1 MAKQDP
7 IIRIAATIGKDDLEY
22 IAPLYGATNA
32 GPIAEHA
39 PGTLRLVTFAGA
51 YSTSAGKFIG
61 EYRFTITDTPGEQ
74 VFHALPGVPS
84 NKRSRK
90 AADSSEVSNG

>member
-1 MAKQDP
+1 MRRKIQDVCIP
-7 IIRIAATIGKDDLEY
+7 ATIGKDDLEF

-39 PGTLRLVTFAGA
+39 PATLKLVTFAGS
-51 YSTSAGKFIG
+51 YSVAAGKFLG
-61 EYRFTITDTPGEQ
+61 EYRFTITDTPGKQ
-74 VFHALPGVPS
+74 VFHNLPGVPS

-90 AADSSEVSNG
+90 AADSSEVTYG